1 MAQGTLSKLPNTT
14 TVAIPKRLTGR
25 RLRGRL
31 LLPLIVAGLVIL
43 PIAILLSE
51 VLSPSLEMWQRLW
64 ETILP
69 RMLGNTL
76 LLLGGVG
83 ALTLIIGTGMAWL
96 VTAYN
101 FPLRAFFERALLLPL
116 AVPSFVM
123 GFVYM
128 ATFDFA
134 GPVQTTLRGWFGQ
147 SARFPDIRSGWG
159 AILVMSLVLYPYV
172 YLLAR
177 AAFRE
182 QAAATYEA
190 ARVMGYNRTQTFF
203 RLIIPLARPS
213 LVAGMALAM
222 MEAMTDFATVRF
234 FSFPTISEGIVRLWE
249 GRLDRAG
256 ATELSILLLGVA
268 LCLIVLERTLRGRAR
283 YYQSG
288 GVGRRPPRM
297 LLRGAAAWLASGA
310 NLLLLGAAFVLPVGQ
325 LIAWTLSYLQNN
337 FGGWRNVFGQYVL
350 NTFSLAA
357 LAAAITVLLALVIAN
372 GVRMR
377 GGRASRIIARLA
389 TLGYALPGAVI
400 AAGVLLTL
408 APVDRAINNF
418 AQQMNVTAPGLI
430 LTGTIVGLM
439 YAYTVRFMSVAFN
452 SVEASLDKVKPS
464 MEQAARTMGASAL
477 RVLWRI
483 HLPLVSQGMV
493 AAAILVFVD
502 VMKELP
508 ATIMLRPLGM
518 DTLAIWTYM
527 AAAESF
533 WEEASLPALT
543 ILAVGL
549 IPVGLLM
556 RVGNRAGR

>member
-1 MAQGTLSKLPNTT
+1 LAHNTLIQPAQAKPIALRRTE
-14 TVAIPKRLTGR
+14 R

-31 LLPLIVAGLVIL
+31 LLPLIVAGLVVL
-43 PIAILLSE
+43 PILNLLSTL
-51 VLSPSLEMWQRLW
+51 LSPSFEMWQRLW

-96 VTAYN
+96 VTAYQ
-101 FPLRAFFERALLLPL
+101 FPLRALFERALLLPL

-134 GPVQTTLRGWFGQ
+134 GPVQTTLRAWFGQ
-147 SARFPDIRSGWG
+147 SFRPPDIRSGWG

-182 QAAATYEA
+182 QAATTYEA
-190 ARVMGYNRTQTFF
+190 ARVMGYTRMQTFF
-203 RLIIPLARPS
+203 RLIVPLARPS

-234 FSFPTISEGIVRLWE
+234 FNFPTVSEGIVRLWE
-249 GRLDRAG
+249 GRMDRAG
-256 ATELSILLLGVA
+256 AIELSLLLLGVA
-268 LCLIVLERTLRGRAR
+268 LCLILLERTLRGKAR

-288 GVGRRPPRM
+288 GASRRPQRVP
-297 LLRGAAAWLASGA
+297 LRGAAAGLAIGVNVA
-310 NLLLLGAAFVLPVGQ
+310 LLGAAFVLPVGQ
-325 LIAWTLSYLQNN
+325 LIAWSLSYVQNSL
-337 FGGWRNVFGQYVL
+337 GGWRAVFWQYAL
-350 NTFSLAA
+350 NTFGLAA
-357 LAAAITVLLALVIAN
+357 LAASITVFLALLIAN
-372 GVRMR
+372 GVRLR
-377 GGRASRIIARLA
+377 SGRTARIVARLA

-408 APVDRAINNF
+408 APIDRAINAF
-418 AQQMNVTAPGLI
+418 AQQMNLSAPGLI
-430 LTGTIVGLM
+430 LTGTIIGLM
-439 YAYTVRFMSVAFN
+439 YAYSVRFMSVAFN
-452 SVEASLDKVKPS
+452 SVEASLEKVKPS
-464 MEQAARTMGASAL
+464 MEQAARTMGASPL

-508 ATIMLRPLGM
+508 ATVMLRPFGM

-549 IPVGLLM
+549 IPVWFLM
-556 RVGNRAGR
+556 RVGNRAER

>member
-1 MAQGTLSKLPNTT
+1 LAHNTLIQPAQAKPIALRRTE
-14 TVAIPKRLTGR
+14 R

-31 LLPLIVAGLVIL
+31 LLPLIVAGLVVL
-43 PIAILLSE
+43 PILNLLSTL
-51 VLSPSLEMWQRLW
+51 LSPSFEMWQRLW

-96 VTAYN
+96 VTAYQ
-101 FPLRAFFERALLLPL
+101 FPLRALFERALLLPL

-134 GPVQTTLRGWFGQ
+134 GPVQTTLRAWFGQ
-147 SARFPDIRSGWG
+147 SFRPPDIRSGWG

-182 QAAATYEA
+182 QAATTYEA
-190 ARVMGYNRTQTFF
+190 ARVMGYTRMQTFF
-203 RLIIPLARPS
+203 RLIVPLARPS

-234 FSFPTISEGIVRLWE
+234 FNFPTVSEGIVRLWE
-249 GRLDRAG
+249 GRMDRAG
-256 ATELSILLLGVA
+256 AIELSLLLLGVA
-268 LCLIVLERTLRGRAR
+268 LCLILLERTLRGKAR

-288 GVGRRPPRM
+288 GASRRPQRVP
-297 LLRGAAAWLASGA
+297 LRGAAAGLAIGVNVA
-310 NLLLLGAAFVLPVGQ
+310 LLGAAFVLPVGQ
-325 LIAWTLSYLQNN
+325 LIAWSLSYVQNSL
-337 FGGWRNVFGQYVL
+337 GGWRAVFWQYAL
-350 NTFSLAA
+350 NTFGLAA
-357 LAAAITVLLALVIAN
+357 LAASITVFLALLIAN
-372 GVRMR
+372 GVRLR
-377 GGRASRIIARLA
+377 SGRTARIVARLA

-408 APVDRAINNF
+408 APIDRAINAF
-418 AQQMNVTAPGLI
+418 AQQMNLSAPGLI
-430 LTGTIVGLM
+430 LTGTIIGLM
-439 YAYTVRFMSVAFN
+439 YAYSVRFMSVAFN
-452 SVEASLDKVKPS
+452 SVEASLEKVKPS
-464 MEQAARTMGASAL
+464 MEQAARTMGASPL

-508 ATIMLRPLGM
+508 ATVMLRPFGM

-549 IPVGLLM
+549 IPVWFLM
-556 RVGNRAGR
+556 RIGNRAEG

>member
-1 MAQGTLSKLPNTT
+1 LAHNTLIQPAQAKPIALRRTE
-14 TVAIPKRLTGR
+14 R

-31 LLPLIVAGLVIL
+31 LLPLIVAGLVVL
-43 PIAILLSE
+43 PILNLLSTL
-51 VLSPSLEMWQRLW
+51 LSPSFEMWQRLW

-76 LLLGGVG
+76 LLLSGVG

-96 VTAYN
+96 VTAYQ
-101 FPLRAFFERALLLPL
+101 FPLRALFERALLLPL

-134 GPVQTTLRGWFGQ
+134 GPVQTTLRAWFGQ
-147 SARFPDIRSGWG
+147 SFRPPDIRSGWG

-190 ARVMGYNRTQTFF
+190 ARVMGYTRMQTFF
-203 RLIIPLARPS
+203 RLIVPLARPS

-234 FSFPTISEGIVRLWE
+234 FNFPTVSEGIVRLWE
-249 GRLDRAG
+249 GRMDRAG
-256 ATELSILLLGVA
+256 AIELSLLLLGVA
-268 LCLIVLERTLRGRAR
+268 LCLILLERTLRGKAR

-288 GVGRRPPRM
+288 GASRRPQRVP
-297 LLRGAAAWLASGA
+297 LRGAAAGLAIGVNVA
-310 NLLLLGAAFVLPVGQ
+310 LLGAAFVLPVGQ
-325 LIAWTLSYLQNN
+325 LIAWSLSYVQNSL
-337 FGGWRNVFGQYVL
+337 GGWRAVFWQYAL
-350 NTFSLAA
+350 NTFGLAA
-357 LAAAITVLLALVIAN
+357 LAASITVFLALLIAN
-372 GVRMR
+372 GVRLR
-377 GGRASRIIARLA
+377 SGRTARIVARLA

-408 APVDRAINNF
+408 APIDRAINAF
-418 AQQMNVTAPGLI
+418 AQQMNLSAPGLI
-430 LTGTIVGLM
+430 LTGTIIGLM
-439 YAYTVRFMSVAFN
+439 YAYSVRFMSVAFN
-452 SVEASLDKVKPS
+452 SVEASLEKVKPS
-464 MEQAARTMGASAL
+464 MEQAARTMGASPL

-508 ATIMLRPLGM
+508 ATVMLRPFGM

-549 IPVGLLM
+549 IPVWFLM
-556 RVGNRAGR
+556 RVGNRAER

>member
-1 MAQGTLSKLPNTT
+1 LGHNTLIQPAQAKPIALRRTE
-14 TVAIPKRLTGR
+14 R

-31 LLPLIVAGLVIL
+31 LLPLIVAGLVVL
-43 PIAILLSE
+43 PILNLLSTL
-51 VLSPSLEMWQRLW
+51 LSPSFEMWQRLW

-96 VTAYN
+96 VTAYQ
-101 FPLRAFFERALLLPL
+101 FPLRALFERALLLPL

-134 GPVQTTLRGWFGQ
+134 GPVQTTLRAWFGQ
-147 SARFPDIRSGWG
+147 SFRPPDIRSGWG

-182 QAAATYEA
+182 QAATTYEA
-190 ARVMGYNRTQTFF
+190 ARVMGYTRMQTFF
-203 RLIIPLARPS
+203 RLIVPLARPS

-234 FSFPTISEGIVRLWE
+234 FNFPTVSEGIVRLWE
-249 GRLDRAG
+249 GRMDRAG
-256 ATELSILLLGVA
+256 AIELSLLLLGVA
-268 LCLIVLERTLRGRAR
+268 LCLILLERTLRGKAR

-288 GVGRRPPRM
+288 GASRRPQRVP
-297 LLRGAAAWLASGA
+297 LRGAAAGLAIGVNVA
-310 NLLLLGAAFVLPVGQ
+310 LLGAAFVLPVGQ
-325 LIAWTLSYLQNN
+325 LIAWSLSYVQNSL
-337 FGGWRNVFGQYVL
+337 GGWRAVFWQYAL
-350 NTFSLAA
+350 NTFGLAA
-357 LAAAITVLLALVIAN
+357 LAATITVFLALLIAN
-372 GVRMR
+372 GVRLR
-377 GGRASRIIARLA
+377 SGRTARIVARLA

-408 APVDRAINNF
+408 APIDRAINAF
-418 AQQMNVTAPGLI
+418 AQQMNLSAPGLI
-430 LTGTIVGLM
+430 LTGTIIGLM
-439 YAYTVRFMSVAFN
+439 YAYSVRFMSVAFN
-452 SVEASLDKVKPS
+452 SVEASLEKVKPS
-464 MEQAARTMGASAL
+464 MEQAARTMGASPL

-508 ATIMLRPLGM
+508 ATVMLRPFGM

-549 IPVGLLM
+549 IPVWFLM
-556 RVGNRAGR
+556 RIGNRAEG

>member
-1 MAQGTLSKLPNTT
+1 LGHNTLIQPAQAKPIALRRTE
-14 TVAIPKRLTGR
+14 R

-31 LLPLIVAGLVIL
+31 LLPLIVAGLVVL
-43 PIAILLSE
+43 PILNLLSTL
-51 VLSPSLEMWQRLW
+51 LSPSFEMWQRLW

-96 VTAYN
+96 VTAYQ
-101 FPLRAFFERALLLPL
+101 FPLRALFERALLLPL

-134 GPVQTTLRGWFGQ
+134 GPVQTTLRAWFGQ
-147 SARFPDIRSGWG
+147 SFRPPDIRSGWG

-190 ARVMGYNRTQTFF
+190 ARVMGYTRMQTFF
-203 RLIIPLARPS
+203 RLIVPLARPS

-234 FSFPTISEGIVRLWE
+234 FNFPTVSEGIVRLWE
-249 GRLDRAG
+249 GRMDRAG
-256 ATELSILLLGVA
+256 AIELSLLLLGVA
-268 LCLIVLERTLRGRAR
+268 LCLILLERTLRGKAR

-288 GVGRRPPRM
+288 GASRRPQRVP
-297 LLRGAAAWLASGA
+297 LRGAAAGLAIGVNVA
-310 NLLLLGAAFVLPVGQ
+310 LLGAAFVLPVGQ
-325 LIAWTLSYLQNN
+325 LIAWSLSYVQNSL
-337 FGGWRNVFGQYVL
+337 GGWRAVFWQYAL
-350 NTFSLAA
+350 NTFGLAA
-357 LAAAITVLLALVIAN
+357 LAASITVFLALLIAN
-372 GVRMR
+372 GVRLR
-377 GGRASRIIARLA
+377 SGRTARIVARLA

-408 APVDRAINNF
+408 APIDRAINAF
-418 AQQMNVTAPGLI
+418 AQQMNLSAPGLI
-430 LTGTIVGLM
+430 LTGTIIGLM
-439 YAYTVRFMSVAFN
+439 YAYSVRFMSVAFN
-452 SVEASLDKVKPS
+452 SVEASLEKVKPS
-464 MEQAARTMGASAL
+464 MEQAARTMGASPL

-508 ATIMLRPLGM
+508 ATVMLRPFGM

-549 IPVGLLM
+549 IPVWFLM
-556 RVGNRAGR
+556 RVGNRAER